1 MSNSL
6 HSFVTGKKVK
16 LHKKVCENKY
26 FCNIIMPS
34 KDTNQYQSID
44 KVQFPICSDLEYT
57 IEKIE
62 ECKHSPEISYRGKV
76 NEHISS
82 GF

>member
-16 LHKKVCENKY
+16 LHEKVCENKD

-34 KDTNQYQSID
+34 KHTNQYQRFD
-44 KVQFPICSDLEYT
+44 KVQFTICSDLENI

-62 ECKHSPEISYRGKV
+62 GCKHGPEISHRAKV

>member
-1 MSNSL
+1 
-6 HSFVTGKKVK
+6 
-16 LHKKVCENKY
+16 
-26 FCNIIMPS
+26 MPS
-34 KDTNQYQSID
+34 KHTNQYQRFD
-44 KVQFPICSDLEYT
+44 KVQFTICSDLENI

-62 ECKHSPEISYRGKV
+62 GCKHGPEISHRAKV